1 MKCVNIEALVGRS
14 IILWILIITGGLTYI
29 ISKSENQNHI
39 FQFGPNEDLY
49 IIGIPIDTMEKYFVV
64 VFFCFVNSAFR
75 TSNHNILQSWIV
87 NIVQD
92 PKINVQV
99 SATLSYE
106 LTLTSTIYNWFDFF
120 MYMNIL
126 MSQIDMLLIEISS
139 DVIMTVIVTN
149 HYLRKKRVQEN

>member
-1 MKCVNIEALVGRS
+1 MKCVNIEAVVGRL
-14 IILWILIITGGLTYI
+14 IILWIFLISGGLTYI
-29 ISKSENQNHI
+29 ILQNENRI

-49 IIGIPIDTMEKYFVV
+49 IIGISIDTMEKYCIVV
-64 VFFCFVNSAFR
+64 IFCFINSAFR
-75 TSNHNILQSWIV
+75 TANHNILQSWIV

-99 SATLSYE
+99 STALSYE

-139 DVIMTVIVTN
+139 DVIMTSIVTN
-149 HYLRKKRVQEN
+149 HYLGKKRVQEN